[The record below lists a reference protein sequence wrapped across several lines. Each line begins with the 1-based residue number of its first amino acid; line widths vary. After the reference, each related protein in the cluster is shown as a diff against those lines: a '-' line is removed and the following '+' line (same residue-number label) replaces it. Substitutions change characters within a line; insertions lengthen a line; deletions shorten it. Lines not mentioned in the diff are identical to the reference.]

1 MNKRSTTSRTARPK
15 AARTAARARAPRPR
29 TAAAP
34 PAARRGLPGA
44 GVQRDRRRAIVENVQ
59 PSVDAGRFPIKR
71 SAGQPVTVTADI
83 FTDGHDKLAAVLR
96 YRHAGEAA
104 WQEIAMQPEVNDVWS
119 AEFVAA
125 SLGRYEFTV
134 SAWIDS
140 FASWRDA
147 LTKKVAAGQDVS
159 SELLEG
165 AELVR
170 QAAQRAT
177 GADAAWLNE
186 QARLLAHTRGR
197 TRVRRVDA
205 ALAAT
210 LADAMRRHPDRSRAT
225 NAPGVYGVTVD
236 PPYATFGAWYEM
248 FPRSA
253 AAAPDAHG
261 TFEDVEKRLPY
272 IAEMGFD
279 VLYLPPIHPVG
290 RTHRKGPN
298 NTPGAGP
305 GDPGSPWG
313 IGAEEGGHTAIHPEL
328 GSAGDF
334 RHLVGAARRL
344 GIEVALDIAFQC
356 SPDHPWVKEH
366 PEWFRHR
373 PDGTIQYAE
382 NPPKKYQD
390 IYPLNFDSPRW
401 TELWDELK
409 RVFLHWI
416 EQGVRLFRVDNPHT
430 KAFPF
435 WEWVIREVREE
446 HPEAIFL
453 SEAFTRPK
461 VMRYLAKCGFSQ
473 SYTYFTWRNAKREL
487 EEYLTELTQTDV
499 REYLR
504 PNFFTNTPDILH
516 EFLQTGGRPAFQI
529 RLILAAT
536 SVGSY
541 GIYGPGFE
549 LCDAR
554 AVPGTEEYHDSE
566 KYQIRHWQLD
576 QPHSLRDLIA
586 RVNQI
591 RKRHPAL
598 RHDRRLQIVP
608 VDNDQILCFAKSTPD
623 LSDVVVVVVNL
634 DPHHTQTGW
643 VELPLEALGIPGD
656 RPYQMHDLIGE
667 GRYLWLGARNY
678 VALDPQVM
686 PAHVFR
692 VRHRERT
699 ERDFDYY
706 E

>member
-1 MNKRSTTSRTARPK
+1 MNKRSTTSTTARPK

-197 TRVRRVDA
+197 ARVRRVDA

-225 NAPGVYGVTVD
+225 DAPGVYGVTVD

-279 VLYLPPIHPVG
+279 VLYLPPIHPIG

-328 GSAGDF
+328 GSADDF

-643 VELPLEALGIPGD
+643 VELPLEALGIPAD